1 MDENELVRGFGGL
14 EDSIWKT
21 QKYCGQRRKEIWGKV
36 ALETDFRLI
45 KELAFC
51 SKR

>member
-1 MDENELVRGFGGL
+1 MDENELVRGFAGARRQHL
-14 EDSIWKT
+14 EDPKVLWT
-21 QKYCGQRRKEIWGKV
+21 EEEIWGKV